1 MVTHHGHTIAAYV
14 QTWSVMKNPG
24 TMVNLL
30 PGLDK
35 LQKD

>member
-1 MVTHHGHTIAAYV
+1 MVTHHGHTIADLV
-14 QTWSVMKNPG
+14 QTWSVTKIPG

-35 LQKD
+35 LQND